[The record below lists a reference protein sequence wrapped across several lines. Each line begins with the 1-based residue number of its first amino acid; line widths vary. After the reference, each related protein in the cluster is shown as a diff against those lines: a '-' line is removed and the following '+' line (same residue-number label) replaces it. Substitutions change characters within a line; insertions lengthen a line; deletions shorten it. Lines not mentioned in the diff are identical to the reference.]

1 MRMRR
6 MQRDGLK
13 PLQVYLPAAVHAR
26 LERMA
31 AREQTSKNSVASAL
45 LAGAVAPSRRRK
57 IP

>member
-1 MRMRR
+1 MRMHR

-13 PLQVYLPAAVHAR
+13 PLQVYLPEAVHAR
-26 LERMA
+26 LERLA
-31 AREQTSKNSVASAL
+31 ARDRTSKNSIASKL